1 VPTITQ
7 TLAQMQGQRVYFDTN
22 ILIYVLEN
30 STGYVEA
37 CLPFFAAVADGNIV
51 GCTGEMTLAEL
62 LVKPM
67 RSNDMVSM
75 AKIRSLF
82 DDGYFETFVHN
93 RSSLELAAHLRATQ
107 SLRMIDAIHTAA
119 AIQGNCKF
127 MLTHDK
133 QINRQARGIE
143 IVNIDAWLIP
153 RANS

>member
-1 VPTITQ
+1 MVSIAK
-7 TLAQMQGQRVYFDTN
+7 TLARMQGQRVYFDTH

-37 CLPFFAAVADGNIV
+37 CLPFFAAVADASII
-51 GCTGEMTLAEL
+51 GCTGEITLAEL

-82 DDGYFETFVHN
+82 DDGYFESFSHN

-107 SLRMIDAIHTAA
+107 GLRMIDAIHTAA

-143 IVNIDAWLIP
+143 MVDIAAWLVP
-153 RANS
+153 HG

>member
-1 VPTITQ
+1 MASIAQ
-7 TLAQMQGQRVYFDTN
+7 TLAHMQGQRVYFDTN

-30 STGYVEA
+30 SAGYVDA
-37 CLPFFAAVADGNIV
+37 CLPFFSAVADGGII

-82 DDGYFETFVHN
+82 SDEYFEVFAHN
-93 RSSLELAAHLRATQ
+93 RNSLELAAHLRATQ
-107 SLRMIDAIHTAA
+107 GLRMIDAIHTAA

-133 QINRQARGIE
+133 QINRQARGLE
-143 IVNIDAWLIP
+143 IVNIDTWLVP
-153 RANS
+153 QT

>member
-1 VPTITQ
+1 MVSIAK
-7 TLAQMQGQRVYFDTN
+7 TLARMQGQRVYFDTN

-37 CLPFFAAVADGNIV
+37 CLPFFAAVADASII
-51 GCTGEMTLAEL
+51 GCTGEITLAEL

-82 DDGYFETFVHN
+82 DDGYFESFSHN

-107 SLRMIDAIHTAA
+107 GLRMIDAIHTAA

-143 IVNIDAWLIP
+143 MVDIAAWLVP
-153 RANS
+153 HG

>member
-1 VPTITQ
+1 MASIAQ

-30 STGYVEA
+30 SAGYVEA
-37 CLPFFAAVADGNIV
+37 CLPFFSAVADGSVI

-82 DDGYFETFVHN
+82 DDEYFETFAHN
-93 RSSLELAAHLRATQ
+93 RSALELAAHLRATQ
-107 SLRMIDAIHTAA
+107 GLRMIDAIHTAA
-119 AIQGNCKF
+119 AVQGNCKF

-133 QINRQARGIE
+133 QIHRQARGLE
-143 IVNIDAWLIP
+143 VVNIDTWL
-153 RANS
+153 AL